1 VVRDEI
7 VIINPRTRKIV
18 EVIDRDVSSSR
29 TASVRASSGAGSL
42 SLTQEQRTTV
52 SRTLRSDAATAIR
65 VGSTVPACVELSQ
78 VPQRIVSEVPEL
90 RSYRYFAI
98 GEEIAIVEPESREIV
113 EIIE

>member
-1 VVRDEI
+1 M
-7 VIINPRTRKIV
+7 
-18 EVIDRDVSSSR
+18 
-29 TASVRASSGAGSL
+29 
-42 SLTQEQRTTV
+42 

-98 GEEIAIVEPESREIV
+98 GEEIAIVEPESRRIV
-113 EIIE
+113 EIIQ